1 MPRIPYVKRE
11 ITENISIL
19 GDKVARIT
27 QSSHT
32 WDRINEVVTVTYY
45 IEIGTTENVYD
56 ENDELV
62 SSTFIPDKGD
72 SVISTPFS
80 ESFKADNNT
89 FVNPATGEI
98 IKYANEDTTPAI
110 EAQNYMGQYDW
121 FQMIADTNPMV
132 ITDFIINL
140 TEAKIA
146 NKEFTLQRYE
156 TITS

>member
-1 MPRIPYVKRE
+1 MSRIPYNKRE
-11 ITENISIL
+11 VTEHITIL
-19 GDKVARIT
+19 GDRTARIT

-45 IEIGTTENVYD
+45 IEVGQVVNTYD
-56 ENDELV
+56 ELDNLI
-62 SSTFIPDKGD
+62 SSEFIVDKGD

-89 FVNPATGEI
+89 FVNPTTGEI
-98 IKYANEDTTPAI
+98 IKYANEDTTPSI

-121 FQMIADTNPMV
+121 FQMVADTNPMV

-146 NKEFTLQRYE
+146 NNEFTLQRYE
-156 TITS
+156 TITT